1 MTIFAIASWSALSA
15 VMVALCVA
23 TMTVRAKASARPM
36 IHASTEQNFQANRT
50 DLLSCLSGQNK
61 SKKNAAPNIV
71 AT

>member
-15 VMVALCVA
+15 VMVALCDA

-36 IHASTEQNFQANRT
+36 TQASTEQNFQANRT

-61 SKKNAAPNIV
+61 SKKKADPNIV